1 VNRVRNEAGFTLI
14 EIAAVVIILGV
25 LIAVAVPA
33 YLSFTGTAQK
43 TGAQA
48 NVRSAVPAAE
58 QMSNVNGSYVGISG
72 TTLRSSSPGIGPAV
86 KAVAVHSNLGYC
98 IQDTENGGSTFYNYV
113 GGTPGSALQAGF
125 SAQTIQPGTCLQ
137 AVGAAAS

>member
-1 VNRVRNEAGFTLI
+1 VHRMRDEAGFTLI

-25 LIAVAVPA
+25 LVALAIPA
-33 YLSFTGTAQK
+33 YLGFTGSAQK

-58 QMSNVNGSYVGISG
+58 AMGNVNGDYAGISG
-72 TTLRSSSPGIGPAV
+72 TTLRSSSPGIGTAV

-98 IQDTENGGSTFYNYV
+98 IQDSENGGTSFYDYV
-113 GGTPGSALQAGF
+113 GGTPGAALQAGF
-125 SAQTIQPGTCLQ
+125 SAQTIQAGTCLQ
-137 AVGAAAS
+137 AVGAAAN